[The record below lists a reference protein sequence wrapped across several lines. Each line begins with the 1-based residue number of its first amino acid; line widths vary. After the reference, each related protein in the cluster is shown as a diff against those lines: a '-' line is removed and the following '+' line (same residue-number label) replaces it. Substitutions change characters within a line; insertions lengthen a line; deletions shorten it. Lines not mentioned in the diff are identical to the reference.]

1 MKDRI
6 KIVRKKAGLKQ
17 AQFAKIL
24 GVKTNTI
31 TSYETGVRTPSDA
44 IILSICRAF
53 HVNETWLRT
62 GEGEMLASMSRE
74 QEVEGFLD
82 ELFSSN
88 DSMKMAIVQALARI
102 PESGWDMIIDFVFNV
117 AEAVK
122 RKEGSK

>member
-62 GEGEMLASMSRE
+62 GEGDMLVEMTPDEEIASLVGDILADAGDTFRKRFVS
-74 QEVEGFLD
+74 
-82 ELFSSN
+82 
-88 DSMKMAIVQALARI
+88 ALAKLDDR
-102 PESGWDMIIDFVFNV
+102 GWDVLENLVNDIAD
-117 AEAVK
+117 K
-122 RKEGSK
+122 KKKD